1 MNTQE
6 QCLDNLGEAMG
17 VLMSMHYELGRVYND
32 ILHGQYII
40 PANEE
45 TYFTNLT
52 RTIKG
57 KLKEL
62 DNDEVYNMQDMIWTK
77 AN

>member
-1 MNTQE
+1 MEQQE
-6 QCLDNLGEAMG
+6 QCLDNIGEAMG
-17 VLMSMHYELGRVYND
+17 MLMSMHYELGRMYNEV
-32 ILHGQYII
+32 LHGNVTL

-45 TYFTNLT
+45 TYFTNLA

-62 DNDEVYNMQDMIWTK
+62 DNDEVYNMQDMLWTTT
-77 AN
+77 N